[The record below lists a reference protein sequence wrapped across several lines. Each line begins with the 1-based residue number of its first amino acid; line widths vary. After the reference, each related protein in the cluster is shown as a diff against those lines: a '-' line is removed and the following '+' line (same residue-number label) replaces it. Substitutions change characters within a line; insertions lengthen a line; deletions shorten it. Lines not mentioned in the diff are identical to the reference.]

1 MTEAMGA
8 FTAAAMRDEPR
19 LALLV
24 DGENLPHAFA
34 EQILARAAA
43 HGALPVRRVYGNM
56 TRLAAW
62 EAAPGFRPVHTGT
75 GKNSADMMLVI
86 EAMALVHAGGLDG
99 VAIASSDRDFTH
111 LAHHLRERGLIVIGI
126 GTAFAPE
133 AFRKACTRF
142 IELRPQATVV
152 PRDDTAP
159 PFAAAPATPQPAP
172 TLVPASATAAAAR
185 VPVAAPRPSPAAT
198 MRVAQAAPGGA
209 RLCDTVRTLIAQEGT
224 GGAMPIH
231 LLGARMAAAHGV
243 TLADTG
249 HKTWRAFLLAHPAQF
264 ACDPRGPRACAR
276 LR

>member
-1 MTEAMGA
+1 MVEATEGFM
-8 FTAAAMRDEPR
+8 AAVRDESR

-34 EQILARAAA
+34 GQIVTRAAA
-43 HGALPVRRVYGNM
+43 FGALPVRRVYGNM

-86 EAMALVHAGGLDG
+86 EAMALVHAGGIDG

-111 LAHHLRERGLIVIGI
+111 LAHHLREGGLTVIGI
-126 GTAFAPE
+126 GTAVAPE

-152 PRDDTAP
+152 PRDDTCP

-172 TLVPASATAAAAR
+172 ALLPASATAAAAR
-185 VPVAAPRPSPAAT
+185 GPVAAPGRSPAAT
-198 MRVAQAAPGGA
+198 MRAAKPAPAGA
-209 RLCDTVRTLIAQEGT
+209 RLCDAVRALIAQEGT
-224 GGAMPIH
+224 GGAMPIQV
-231 LLGARMAAAHGV
+231 LGTRMTATRGI

-264 ACDPRGPRACAR
+264 ACDPKGPRACVR

>member
-24 DGENLPHAFA
+24 DGENLAHAFA
-34 EQILARAAA
+34 KQILARTAA

-56 TRLAAW
+56 TRLAGW

-111 LAHHLRERGLIVIGI
+111 LAHHLRERGLTVIGI

-159 PFAAAPATPQPAP
+159 PFAAAPATPQPPVA
-172 TLVPASATAAAAR
+172 LMPASATAAAAR
-185 VPVAAPRPSPAAT
+185 GPVAAPRPSPTAAID
-198 MRVAQAAPGGA
+198 AADGK
-209 RLCDTVRTLIAQEGT
+209 RLCARVRALIAQEGT
-224 GGAMPIH
+224 GGAMPIQV
-231 LLGARMAAAHGV
+231 LGARMAAAHGV
-243 TLADTG
+243 MLADTG

-264 ACDPRGPRACAR
+264 ACDPKGPRACVR